1 MATFALDTPTVIAVL
16 VILLLAYKNLPW
28 VWHFRF
34 IRTLLTRLFITP
46 VTIDQLSPEC
56 LFLPAIHRTR
66 SPVSEC
72 DYNIHKSNSTYF
84 TDMDISRG
92 NLSLLL
98 FSQRL
103 SFRPTHNTAVMILSG
118 VQCVFHRE
126 IKPYQPFE
134 VWSRVLSW
142 DEKWIY
148 IVTHFVVRGA
158 YRPKQFCLQK
168 DSVEI
173 PSRSRE
179 HGDAVMQEKK
189 RRSVFASAVSRYVF
203 KQGRKTFPPENML
216 KECGLLPSTD
226 AEMGS
231 NPTGPDQTKTSH
243 LIWREIEARRKR
255 DLEVAQ
261 LKLGWDGVNN
271 CFEGEIHTAL
281 GRYTDLLW
289 R

>member
-1 MATFALDTPTVIAVL
+1 
-16 VILLLAYKNLPW
+16 
-28 VWHFRF
+28 
-34 IRTLLTRLFITP
+34 
-46 VTIDQLSPEC
+46 
-56 LFLPAIHRTR
+56 
-66 SPVSEC
+66 
-72 DYNIHKSNSTYF
+72 
-84 TDMDISRG
+84 MDISRG

-103 SFRPTHNTAVMILSG
+103 SFRSTHNTAVMILSG

-168 DSVEI
+168 DSVET

-179 HGDAVMQEKK
+179 HGDAAMQEKK

-203 KQGRKTFPPENML
+203 KQGRKTFPPEYML
-216 KECGLLPSTD
+216 KECGLLPPTD
-226 AEMGS
+226 AVMGS

>member
-1 MATFALDTPTVIAVL
+1 MVNFAPDISTVIAIL
-16 VILLLAYKNLPW
+16 AILLLSYKNLPW

-34 IRTLLTRLFITP
+34 IRTLLTRLFINP
-46 VTIDQLSPEC
+46 VAIDQLSPEC

-98 FSQRL
+98 FSERL
-103 SFRPTHNTAVMILSG
+103 SFRPAHNSAVMILSG

-158 YRPKQFCLQK
+158 YRPKQYFLQK
-168 DSVEI
+168 VNAEK
-173 PSRSRE
+173 PFCPMKHE
-179 HGDAVMQEKK
+179 DAAMQEKK
-189 RRSVFASAVSRYVF
+189 RRNVFASAVSRYVF
-203 KQGRKTFPPENML
+203 KQGRKTFPPEKML
-216 KECGLLPSTD
+216 KECGLLPSTE
-226 AEMGS
+226 AEVGS
-231 NPTGPDQTKTSH
+231 KPTEPDGINIARST
-243 LIWREIEARRKR
+243 WREIEARRKR

-261 LKLGWDGVNN
+261 LRLGWDGVNK
-271 CFEGEIHTAL
+271 CFEGEIHMAL